1 MSSRRVQPEEIL
13 DSDLFDVRE
22 HAPNAYEPTES
33 SRRSRPPPLPPAPP
47 PQRSS
52 GFQRNAA
59 GDPFSARPGE
69 LLASKYVIEQPPVR
83 SGGVLVFQVRHA
95 DLGQRFVL
103 KCLIPEACG
112 DPDAVA
118 KFLRGA
124 RAAIHLTSEH
134 TARTVDAGRFP
145 SNAPYIV
152 SEALNGCDLRETL
165 RVRGVLAPSEA
176 VDLILQA
183 CEAVAEAHSNGLV
196 HRNLNLTTLF
206 AMRRPG
212 GSSFIKVMDFGIADV
227 LAGDPARNETYLQFS
242 STPYPSNQAGDAIR
256 CYSPEQIR
264 GLKDIDVRTDVW
276 ALGAILHELL
286 AGSPLYPAVSVPSLL
301 AMIVADP
308 PVPVTSVRSDVPSGL
323 EAVIL
328 RCLEKERSARFPS
341 VADFAV
347 ALRSFA
353 SPEARGSIERITRTL
368 AQGRSTMPP
377 VSSSALVHVPSPE
390 LEATRQAPAAPPPAL
405 PPPAAPAPSH
415 SSLLLVAAIIAL
427 GQVGGMVAAVFIAR
441 MPAAPQVTTASESL
455 VTDVSRAIA
464 AEGEVAANYPRER
477 VVERGPAVLPQTALP
492 PLQAPAQP
500 VAAPV
505 VTPAPVAP
513 ALTPVVAPRLA
524 TPRPAA
530 TRDAHV
536 EAPLRAQAP
545 RARVANDAVAERAAA
560 VRPDLFDSVQ

>member
-1 MSSRRVQPEEIL
+1 MSGETQRHTFPNLHEV
-13 DSDLFDVRE
+13 FD
-22 HAPNAYEPTES
+22 AEPRPTGASAEATES
-33 SRRSRPPPLPPAPP
+33 GRLSSKPASRYPDSQHLA
-47 PQRSS
+47 
-52 GFQRNAA
+52 G
-59 GDPFSARPGE
+59 GDPYSARPGDV
-69 LLASKYVIEQPPVR
+69 LASKYVIEQPPVR
-83 SGGVLVFQVRHA
+83 TSSVLVFQVRHV
-95 DLGQRFVL
+95 DLGQRFTL
-103 KCLIPEACG
+103 KCLFPEASV

-145 SNAPYIV
+145 SNVPYIV

-242 STPYPSNQAGDAIR
+242 STPYPSNQAGEAIR

-264 GLKDIDVRTDVW
+264 GVKDIDTRTDVW

-286 AGSPLYPAVSVPSLL
+286 AGAPLYPAVSVPSLL

-323 EAVIL
+323 ETVIL

-368 AQGRSTMPP
+368 AQGRSTLAP

-390 LEATRQAPAAPPPAL
+390 LEAPRPAPAPPPPAL
-405 PPPAAPAPSH
+405 PPPAAPASSH

-441 MPAAPQVTTASESL
+441 MPSAPQVTTANL
-455 VTDVSRAIA
+455 VTDVSRATA
-464 AEGEVAANYPRER
+464 AESEVA
-477 VVERGPAVLPQTALP
+477 T
-492 PLQAPAQP
+492 
-500 VAAPV
+500 
-505 VTPAPVAP
+505 
-513 ALTPVVAPRLA
+513 
-524 TPRPAA
+524 
-530 TRDAHV
+530 
-536 EAPLRAQAP
+536 
-545 RARVANDAVAERAAA
+545 
-560 VRPDLFDSVQ
+560 

>member
-22 HAPNAYEPTES
+22 HGSNAYEPTES
-33 SRRSRPPPLPPAPP
+33 SRRSRPPPLPPVPP

-103 KCLIPEACG
+103 KCLIPEVCG

-165 RVRGVLAPSEA
+165 RVRGVLAPSES
-176 VDLILQA
+176 VDLLLQA

-212 GSSFIKVMDFGIADV
+212 GLSFIKVMDFGIADV
-227 LAGDPARNETYLQFS
+227 LAGDPARNETYLQFN
-242 STPYPSNQAGDAIR
+242 STPYPTNQASEALR

-264 GLKDIDVRTDVW
+264 GLKDIDVRTDIW

-286 AGSPLYPAVSVPSLL
+286 AGAPLYPAVSVPSLL

-308 PVPVTSVRSDVPSGL
+308 PVPITAVRSDVPSGL
-323 EAVIL
+323 ETVIL

-368 AQGRSTMPP
+368 AQGRSTMAP
-377 VSSSALVHVPSPE
+377 VSSSALVHVPSPD
-390 LEATRQAPAAPPPAL
+390 LEATRHAPAAPPPPAAL
-405 PPPAAPAPSH
+405 PPAASAPSSH
-415 SSLLLVAAIIAL
+415 SNLLLVAAIIAL
-427 GQVGGMVAAVFIAR
+427 GQVGGMVAAVSIAR
-441 MPAAPQVTTASESL
+441 MPSAPQVTTANL
-455 VTDVSRAIA
+455 VTDVSRATA
-464 AEGEVAANYPRER
+464 AEGEVATNYPRER
-477 VVERGPAVLPQTALP
+477 DAERDAERGPTVLPQTALP
-492 PLQAPAQP
+492 AQLPAPAQP
-500 VAAPV
+500 VVAPA
-505 VTPAPVAP
+505 PAPAPRLDPPRAPVAQ
-513 ALTPVVAPRLA
+513 
-524 TPRPAA
+524 
-530 TRDAHV
+530 V
-536 EAPLRAQAP
+536 ERPLRAQAP
-545 RARVANDAVAERAAA
+545 RARTADEAVAERAAT